1 MSTTEDLIRAV
12 NPVITSEVPRGDSP
26 QARRLLATL
35 PVTRPSPA
43 RRRPARRVRLALGGA
58 ALAAVTAA
66 AIVTAVI
73 VAPGP
78 AHPAPPA
85 AARVPPARVPAS
97 VTGSLRDLVLAADRQ
112 PAPQVPQPGQFQY
125 TDSVSL
131 QQDDT
136 IPGSTPPY
144 TVDYSQHRQIWIG
157 TDGSGRLAETNTD
170 PVFPAPADRAHWA
183 ADGSPSLAVQPED
196 DHFGKGGL
204 SDGPGVN
211 LATLT
216 TDPARLAQLIS
227 GRRIEGGP
235 PGPAEDFVQ
244 VGDLFR
250 ETDAP
255 PALRAALFQVAAAIP
270 GVQVVR
276 GARDHDGRPGI
287 ALVRDTRVTRGPG
300 KGSTDVAELIFD
312 PDTSV
317 LLGEQYGTRS
327 PSGAVT
333 LSSWTVY
340 LKSFVTDSVT
350 SVTPA
355 SDGG

>member
-12 NPVITSEVPRGDSP
+12 NPVTTSEVPRGDSP

-35 PVTRPSPA
+35 PARRPAPA
-43 RRRPARRVRLALGGA
+43 RRRRPRVARGGA
-58 ALAAVTAA
+58 ALAAAATA
-66 AIVTAVI
+66 AIVAAVA

-78 AHPAPPA
+78 GHPGHPA
-85 AARVPPARVPAS
+85 AARVPAP

-112 PAPQVPQPGQFQY
+112 PAPSVPQPGQFQY

-131 QQDDT
+131 QEDDT

-157 TDGSGRLAETNTD
+157 TDGSGRIAETNTD
-170 PVFPAPADRAHWA
+170 PVFPTPADRAHWVA
-183 ADGSPSLAVQPED
+183 GGSPSLAIQPD
-196 DHFGKGGL
+196 DSRFGKGGL
-204 SDGPGVN
+204 SDGPGAS

-216 TDPARLAQLIS
+216 TDPARLARLLS
-227 GRRIEGGP
+227 GRQIEGGP

-255 PALRAALFQVAAAIP
+255 PALRAALFQVAARIP
-270 GVQVVR
+270 GVRVVR
-276 GARDHDGRPGI
+276 GVTDHDGRPGI
-287 ALVRDTRVTRGPG
+287 ALVRDTPVTRGPD
-300 KGSTDVAELIFD
+300 KGSEALSELIFD
-312 PDTSV
+312 PATSV
-317 LLGEQYGTRS
+317 MLGEEYGTIS

-350 SVTPA
+350 SVTPV
-355 SDGG
+355 S